1 MRGRVIV
8 LKFGGSVLTDEDRLR
23 IAVHEVYRWRREGW
37 KVVAVVSAFAG
48 RTDELLAS
56 CQRDGVR
63 ADGHATAAILSCGER
78 ESAAKLV
85 GCLDRVGVAA
95 ALLDPA
101 SIGLRA
107 HGPALDAQPDTFD
120 ADRVRAALDAQGV
133 VVVPGFLAI
142 DDHGRT
148 VTLGRGGSDLSALV
162 LADGLGADRCRLL
175 KDVDGLYERDPAAAA
190 SDGPPPRRFERASFA
205 DALRLDGS
213 ILQHKAVRFARERGL
228 AFEVGRVNASDV
240 TAVGDHDSQLGG
252 FHEAP
257 RPLRVA
263 LLGVGVVG
271 GGVLELL
278 AQMPARFEVV
288 AASVRDIGKH
298 ERLLRR
304 LGVATIST
312 DPVEVARLGADIV
325 VEAIGGV
332 EPAREAI
339 TAALESGAHVVTA
352 NKAVLAEHGEEL
364 FALAEAA
371 DRRLLASASVGGGA
385 PVLEAATK
393 LHATRIRGVLNGT
406 ANFVLSRLAEGA
418 SLDAAIAEAQRLG
431 LAEADPSR
439 DLDGRDSLDKLRVLA
454 LACGID
460 TVTGELQ
467 SADVRAATP
476 GVRQRQV
483 ATLDADGALT
493 VALETVE
500 PLDPLSDLPA
510 EWNAAEITGADGSV
524 TLVRGRGA
532 GRWATAEAVVAD
544 VLGLEREDL
553 HAGLG
558 DGLSVI
564 NTDRSD
570 WLDDA
575 HALGTRQLLR
585 IPGVH

>member
-1 MRGRVIV
+1 MCGRVIV

-48 RTDELLAS
+48 RTDELLTS

-85 GCLDRVGVAA
+85 GCLDRVGVTA

-107 HGPALDAQPDTFD
+107 HGPALDAQPLGFD
-120 ADRVRAALDAQGV
+120 ADRVRASLDTSGV

-175 KDVDGLYERDPAAAA
+175 KDVDGLYERDPACE
-190 SDGPPPRRFERASFA
+190 GPPPRRFERASFG

-228 AFEVGRVNASDV
+228 AFEVGRVNAARV
-240 TAVGDHDSQLGG
+240 TAIGDAHSVLGG
-252 FHEAP
+252 FGQSAP
-257 RPLRVA
+257 PLGVA

-278 AQMPARFEVV
+278 TQMPDRFEVV
-288 AASVRDIGKH
+288 AASVRDVRKH
-298 ERLLRR
+298 EPALRR
-304 LGVATIST
+304 AGVGTIST
-312 DPVEVARLGADIV
+312 DPVEVAGCGADIV
-325 VEAIGGV
+325 VEAIGGID
-332 EPAREAI
+332 PAREAI
-339 TAALESGAHVVTA
+339 AAALESGAHVVTA
-352 NKAVLAEHGEEL
+352 NKAVLATHGEEL
-364 FALAEAA
+364 FGLAESV

-385 PVLEAATK
+385 PVLEAATR
-393 LHATRIRGVLNGT
+393 LGATRVRGVLNGT

-418 SLDAAIAEAQRLG
+418 SLEHAVAEAQQLG

-454 LACGID
+454 LSCGID
-460 TVTGELQ
+460 VRSTEL
-467 SADVRAATP
+467 AGANVRHAAP
-476 GVRQRQV
+476 GGQLRQV
-483 ATLDADGALT
+483 ATLEASGTLS
-493 VALETVE
+493 VAIEAVE
-500 PLDPLSDLPA
+500 PGDPLFDLPG
-510 EWNAAEITGADGSV
+510 EWNAAEITGVDGRV
-524 TLVRGRGA
+524 TVVRGRGA

-544 VLGLEREDL
+544 VLGLERC
-553 HAGLG
+553 GLG
-558 DGLSVI
+558 
-564 NTDRSD
+564 TM
-570 WLDDA
+570 A
-575 HALGTRQLLR
+575 APE
-585 IPGVH
+585 PGAIGAGVAG